1 MAFCK
6 TYPREVEGTSYPK
19 WEEVR
24 LSDQEERLLDETARR
39 ENIYLLR
46 QCIADA
52 KNMLEDENLRDYQGH
67 VLLLGTSLFKK
78 RASHAVHWKEKR
90 CKEKFDSIFTFPML
104 AEKAKRKNVQTSEK
118 AENGEEVKTNTG
130 KKKVA
135 RTKK

>member
-6 TYPREVEGTSYPK
+6 TYPREIEGTTYPK

-24 LSDQEERLLDETARR
+24 LTDQEESQLDETARR

-90 CKEKFDSIFTFPML
+90 CKEKFDAIFTFPML
-104 AEKAKRKNVQTSEK
+104 AEKARRKNAQKSEK
-118 AENGEEVKTNTG
+118 AENSEEAVKSAK

-135 RTKK
+135 RACK